1 MCTAYVHL
9 SDVNFSSCLLV
20 TVVVTALLVSSR
32 SHIFVVCISITFS
45 REMHCCSLSEH
56 ILDEFLSFH
65 VLRFIDCNWMDPDQL
80 GKAQDQ
86 QRVQW
91 TVHCT
96 VHTIYLAF
104 DRQDWSGSIK
114 FRLLC
119 SWAIVSWTRA
129 PTFASLHVPQSI
141 PPGFAKDAFKDAPT
155 WGRRYTVMYA
165 GDFCTSHAPT
175 GRRCKDRTND
185 HRNCEPLLQ
194 LFWITR

>member
-1 MCTAYVHL
+1 MQRIPMCTAYVHL

-32 SHIFVVCISITFS
+32 SHIFVVCIPITFS

-96 VHTIYLAF
+96 VHDLSRFRQAGLVRVHKIQASVQLSYSVLDKGPHICIIARATINTP
-104 DRQDWSGSIK
+104 
-114 FRLLC
+114 RLC
-119 SWAIVSWTRA
+119 
-129 PTFASLHVPQSI
+129 
-141 PPGFAKDAFKDAPT
+141 
-155 WGRRYTVMYA
+155 
-165 GDFCTSHAPT
+165 
-175 GRRCKDRTND
+175 
-185 HRNCEPLLQ
+185 
-194 LFWITR
+194 